1 MGLLKPIRIDENRR
15 RLPLAGTNQK
25 IWGVTVNGVGARER
39 DRVLTASASSG
50 PSECPCLI
58 RTESCRCSD
67 RQGRFVS
74 EAISAQWL
82 WTFLN
87 RSPMLPAKYKRS
99 KMKAQNM
106 KRMRRPDCR
115 SLAPDI
121 FLLKRWGTDAGR
133 LFEVTTAFQIED
145 SSVHLLKNG
154 RTLFSCC
161 MNTCLKPFP
170 PVVHFRA
177 NAAQGHSS
185 HCPIEHGEVPV

>member
-58 RTESCRCSD
+58 RTESCSD

-121 FLLKRWGTDAGR
+121 FRSNASAMEYRPAPAHSFKKCLICRDLPLKAVGNRRWQA
-133 LFEVTTAFQIED
+133 V
-145 SSVHLLKNG
+145 
-154 RTLFSCC
+154 
-161 MNTCLKPFP
+161 
-170 PVVHFRA
+170 
-177 NAAQGHSS
+177 
-185 HCPIEHGEVPV
+185 

>member
-39 DRVLTASASSG
+39 DRVLTASSG

-99 KMKAQNM
+99 KMKVQNM

-121 FLLKRWGTDAGR
+121 SRSNASAMEYRPAPAHSFKKCLICRDLPLKAAENRRWQA
-133 LFEVTTAFQIED
+133 V
-145 SSVHLLKNG
+145 
-154 RTLFSCC
+154 
-161 MNTCLKPFP
+161 
-170 PVVHFRA
+170 
-177 NAAQGHSS
+177 
-185 HCPIEHGEVPV
+185 

>member
-99 KMKAQNM
+99 KMKVQNM

-121 FLLKRWGTDAGR
+121 SRSNASAMEYRPSPAHSFKKCLICRDLPLKAVGNRRWQA
-133 LFEVTTAFQIED
+133 V
-145 SSVHLLKNG
+145 
-154 RTLFSCC
+154 
-161 MNTCLKPFP
+161 
-170 PVVHFRA
+170 
-177 NAAQGHSS
+177 
-185 HCPIEHGEVPV
+185 

>member
-67 RQGRFVS
+67 RQGAVLCPKPFLRNGFGP
-74 EAISAQWL
+74 
-82 WTFLN
+82 FLN

-99 KMKAQNM
+99 KMKVQNM

-121 FLLKRWGTDAGR
+121 SRSNASAMEYRPAPAHSFKKCLICRDLPLKAVGNRRWQA
-133 LFEVTTAFQIED
+133 V
-145 SSVHLLKNG
+145 
-154 RTLFSCC
+154 
-161 MNTCLKPFP
+161 
-170 PVVHFRA
+170 
-177 NAAQGHSS
+177 
-185 HCPIEHGEVPV
+185 